1 MRRVFPLRPA
11 ETSLL
16 VTYENGTFEH
26 ENARTFEPHAPS
38 AAGNLK
44 HRRRSSTDFSVLES
58 LPSSPRKLPPLQK
71 RPPPS
76 ELPEFAEAASL
87 SPRSSLWTCSFVDDG
102 GSTSF
107 NSSSEDTRG
116 RSTSCISSSSS
127 SSINFNP
134 ADSGSSASI
143 VSSKDVEALLDSASS
158 SREAS
163 SSHVHANDATCN
175 ELKASLRVKIRP
187 PDAGST
193 AAKPSLKALAFA
205 EPQELVQP
213 ETPTYVI
220 PKKVEEYM
228 QDCLDMPSNVLAAR
242 RSASTLKV
250 SNRTHESSG
259 RRMHLSRPVLESPR
273 CFPSNPP
280 QQRREAESNCSCTT
294 PFKYLTKCLKKK
306 EKRRTAPGKD
316 DRGILQSPSFKFST
330 LTNGLY
336 SPLPSP
342 RSKPRP
348 HKNSVGRTDRSNED
362 LADNSNVHDD
372 IKTASVTTPR
382 SLTPGRIQSKISNA
396 RSITDESLQSPSMC
410 QSIGAAMVNGYVQQL
425 QDEARLLSFHKSPR
439 SISFHYDSESN
450 LLGQPRRRF
459 GSVDFTNE
467 AVSFTEGAN
476 TGLSKL
482 SWQRVNASSNK
493 VSRQRPFSMDA
504 SARLGRDDSICSNTA
519 DNENLLLDCEES
531 TDLFAAEEKN
541 LQTLALLRLEI
552 NKLNKEKKFLAREL
566 AAQLNARQCQEE
578 SAENALKH
586 LEAEM
591 EEKLISVEKDHS
603 YAQACLEQEMDRR
616 KKEWSAKLDKIRVE
630 EKRLRDRVTEMALE
644 RVELQKAIA
653 LHKSREASLQAQAK
667 DHERSA
673 QTWMR
678 RHRQSEEEVT
688 LLRKSFTHACNKLGD
703 KEHELNLVLQRSRA
717 LEMENAD
724 LLKETARLKK
734 AYADQEVTFEELWQ
748 RLVDIVNG
756 PTDFKVE
763 SLRRL
768 HAELKVF
775 AVRERALRYE
785 IDILQS
791 QLMQT
796 KQRAP
801 LASENGSM
809 MLLSSRMRSPKELRW
824 SRYPTM
830 KSPETAEDLMSK
842 LEWTK
847 QHTRRVEHQLEVKEE
862 EMELLHSA
870 LEERDNVVH
879 DLEDELSSVKAQR
892 DSLRKQVQHM
902 SQEAIRLTRDFAEL
916 KQVVENLDDELMLK
930 EGEISI
936 LRDTCS
942 EGDFLE

>member
-16 VTYENGTFEH
+16 VTYDNGTFEH
-26 ENARTFEPHAPS
+26 ENGRAFEPPAPS

-44 HRRRSSTDFSVLES
+44 HRRRSSTGFSVES
-58 LPSSPRKLPPLQK
+58 LPSSHRKLPPLQK
-71 RPPPS
+71 PPPS

-102 GSTSF
+102 DSTSF
-107 NSSSEDTRG
+107 NSSEDTRG
-116 RSTSCISSSSS
+116 RSTSCMSSSSS

-134 ADSGSSASI
+134 ADSGSSSST
-143 VSSKDVEALLDSASS
+143 VSSKDAEALLDSASS

-163 SSHVHANDATCN
+163 SSHVHADDATCN
-175 ELKASLRVKIRP
+175 ELKASFRVKVRP
-187 PDAGST
+187 PDASSS

-228 QDCLDMPSNVLAAR
+228 QDCLDMPSSVLAAQH
-242 RSASTLKV
+242 SASTPKV
-250 SNRTHESSG
+250 SNRTHESSA
-259 RRMHLSRPVLESPR
+259 RRMHLARPVLKSPR
-273 CFPSNPP
+273 CVPSNPP
-280 QQRREAESNCSCTT
+280 QRRREAESNCSCTT
-294 PFKYLTKCLKKK
+294 PFKYLTKCLKG

-316 DRGILQSPSFKFST
+316 DRGIQQSPSFKFSL

-342 RSKPRP
+342 RSKPRLQ
-348 HKNSVGRTDRSNED
+348 KKSVGQIDRSIED

-372 IKTASVTTPR
+372 MKTASVTTPR
-382 SLTPGRIQSKISNA
+382 SLTPGQIQSKISNA
-396 RSITDESLQSPSMC
+396 RSITDGSLQSSSMC
-410 QSIGAAMVNGYVQQL
+410 QSIGAAMVNGYVQRL

-439 SISFHYDSESN
+439 SISFHYEPESN
-450 LLGQPRRRF
+450 LSSQPRRRF

-476 TGLSKL
+476 ADLSKL
-482 SWQRVNASSNK
+482 SVQRVNASSNE
-493 VSRQRPFSMDA
+493 VSRQRPFSMDV
-504 SARLGRDDSICSNTA
+504 SARLGRDDSICSSMA
-519 DNENLLLDCEES
+519 DNENLLLDCKGS
-531 TDLFAAEEKN
+531 TDLFEAEEKN
-541 LQTLALLRLEI
+541 LQTLALLRREI

-586 LEAEM
+586 MEAEM
-591 EEKLISVEKDHS
+591 EEKLISVEKDHA

-616 KKEWSAKLDKIRVE
+616 KKEWSTKLDKIRVE

-667 DHERSA
+667 DHEISA

-703 KEHELNLVLQRSRA
+703 KEHELNLVLQKSRA
-717 LEMENAD
+717 LERENAD

-763 SLRRL
+763 SLRMM

-775 AVRERALRYE
+775 AVREQALRYE

-791 QLMQT
+791 QLLQT
-796 KQRAP
+796 KHRAP
-801 LASENGSM
+801 PASEDGSM
-809 MLLSSRMRSPKELRW
+809 VALSSRMCSPKELRW
-824 SRYPTM
+824 SKYSTM
-830 KSPETAEDLMSK
+830 NSPETVEDLMSK

-879 DLEDELSSVKAQR
+879 DLQDELSSVKTQR
-892 DSLRKQVQHM
+892 DSLRKQAQHM
-902 SQEAIRLTRDFAEL
+902 SQEAIRLTRDLAEL
-916 KQVVENLDDELMLK
+916 KQVVEKLDDELMLK